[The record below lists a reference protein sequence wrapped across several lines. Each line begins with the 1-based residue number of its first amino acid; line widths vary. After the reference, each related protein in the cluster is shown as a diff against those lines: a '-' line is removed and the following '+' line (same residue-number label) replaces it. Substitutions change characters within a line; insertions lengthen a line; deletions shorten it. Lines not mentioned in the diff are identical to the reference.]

1 MKKFKNLTY
10 SLNIFLTALVSG
22 FMLFYCNSQGR
33 YINFILENNLT
44 DGLKIFSQFLQSAN
58 TRTVVNSLLITQLL
72 VAGISLVLNRKRK
85 LLPGQLAAILAP
97 VVLMTLNFATG
108 FSQCESSIVNGSEL
122 SELDIHFFLKW
133 NIPFHII
140 YSASY
145 GIASLWLIFQ
155 RYHQEYV
162 VS

>member
-1 MKKFKNLTY
+1 MRKFKNITY
-10 SLNIFLTALVSG
+10 SFNIFLTALVSG

-33 YINFILENNLT
+33 YLNFILENNLT

-58 TRTVVNSLLITQLL
+58 PITLVNSLLITQLL
-72 VAGISLVLNRKRK
+72 VAVLSLVLNFKRK

-97 VVLMTLNFATG
+97 VVLVTLNFATG
-108 FSQCESSIVNGSEL
+108 FSQCESSIINGSDL
-122 SELDIHFFLKW
+122 SELNIQFFLKW

-140 YSASY
+140 YSGSY

-155 RYHQEYV
+155 RYLQE
-162 VS
+162 